1 MSGTTSTALSNRMTA
16 SSTICLDL
24 KLLEPELSEHLAYAF
39 SMREHSSGL
48 FVQYLLVNDGLTKGL
63 LLRGSQ

>member
-1 MSGTTSTALSNRMTA
+1 MLGTTSTALSNRMTA

-48 FVQYLLVNDGLTKGL
+48 FVQY
-63 LLRGSQ
+63 